1 MTTKCEDEYQELA
14 LNANVN
20 LVDSFGNRAPQAP
33 MRENLQDGDILT
45 FPSDL
50 TGKVA
55 ESKIRNSDKTAS
67 YILVD
72 VKRGDKKLVVPF
84 YPSYLW
90 KMRMEYDPKTKMPT
104 GVRHRTSGNVTEFI
118 QDFETLDEAFL
129 AIAKKGKVVATL
141 KPENCFKTMP
151 YGGED
156 GIDSL
161 QNCKIFDYNWLKE

>member
-1 MTTKCEDEYQELA
+1 MTQKCENEYQKLA

-20 LVDSFGNRAPQAP
+20 LVDSFGDKAPQAP
-33 MRENLQDGDILT
+33 MRESIQDGDILT

-72 VKRGDKKLVVPF
+72 VKRGNKNLVVPF

-90 KMRMEYDPKTKMPT
+90 KARMEYDLNTKMPT
-104 GVRHRTSGNVTEFI
+104 GKIHRTSGNVTEFI
-118 QDFETLDEAFL
+118 QDFATLDEAFL
-129 AIAKKGKVVATL
+129 GIAKKGSVVATIN
-141 KPENCFKTMP
+141 KENAFKTMP
-151 YGGED
+151 YGGVD
-156 GIDSL
+156 GKDSL
-161 QNCKIFDYNWLKE
+161 ADCKIFDYNFKK

>member
-1 MTTKCEDEYQELA
+1 MTQKCENEYQKLA
-14 LNANVN
+14 LNGNVN
-20 LVDSFGNRAPQAP
+20 LVDSFGDKAPQAP
-33 MRENLQDGDILT
+33 MRESIQDKDILT

-72 VKRGDKKLVVPF
+72 VKRGNKNLVVPF

-90 KMRMEYDPKTKMPT
+90 KARMEYDPSTKMPT
-104 GVRHRTSGNVTEFI
+104 GKMHRTAGNVTEFI
-118 QDFETLDEAFL
+118 QDFATLDDAFL
-129 AIAKKGKVVATL
+129 GIAGKGSVVATL
-141 KPENCFKTMP
+141 KKENSFKTMP

-156 GIDSL
+156 GKDSL
-161 QNCKIFDYNWLKE
+161 QDCKIFDYDFKK